1 MFAHRFSPRG
11 PSNPSIPSSPSST
24 TSSSSLAPV
33 TSAAAPHLALFQ
45 SLSDHI
51 RSNPEFVIEQI
62 TEWLCAPDSPRTWSI
77 LALCLR
83 ATAHESVDAIRA
95 AQDDYGRVL
104 LLWDDLINDLGSEKI
119 RRWKVN
125 MQFAQSRFMTLG
137 GDTDGMFR
145 SCTSVT
151 MRLILSSALLKS
163 HKRRTG
169 ISLFPGYYSLAL
181 THRRDLLQH
190 LLSWFLLGKNSQT
203 PSEPEP
209 CSRQVN

>member
-1 MFAHRFSPRG
+1 MFAHRSSPRI
-11 PSNPSIPSSPSST
+11 PSTPSIPSSPSST
-24 TSSSSLAPV
+24 TSSSLAPI

-95 AQDDYGRVL
+95 AQEDYGRVL
-104 LLWDDLINDLGSEKI
+104 ILWDDLINDLGFEKV

-125 MQFAQSRFMTLG
+125 MQFAQGRFRTLG
-137 GDTDGMFR
+137 GDTDGMFGLALR
-145 SCTSVT
+145 WAIS
-151 MRLILSSALLKS
+151 LILSSVLLKS

-169 ISLFPGYYSLAL
+169 IHSISRLLFTHTNSSPRSAAALA
-181 THRRDLLQH
+181 
-190 LLSWFLLGKNSQT
+190 FVV
-203 PSEPEP
+203 PSKDKQSNPI
-209 CSRQVN
+209 RT